1 MVSIDWLNVSNKW
14 HYNPYWL
21 IQFHNRR
28 SRSVWVRTIYPL
40 HKQKKKKNS
49 STTSGDQIHSTLKV
63 KAIQE
68 TNYTLSVFIG
78 SSVWPLFSLINIVIY
93 GMVANKRDI
102 HFCAMPDY
110 VTRMLNNY
118 LTIVIISYRN
128 YDKDSL
134 ITIQLRKEFI

>member
-1 MVSIDWLNVSNKW
+1 MLVTNDTIILIDLFSSTIEEAEVSGSEQSTLCI
-14 HYNPYWL
+14 
-21 IQFHNRR
+21 
-28 SRSVWVRTIYPL
+28 
-40 HKQKKKKNS
+40 KKKNS

>member
-1 MVSIDWLNVSNKW
+1 MLVTNDTIILIDLFSSTIEEAEVSGSEQSTLCIN
-14 HYNPYWL
+14 
-21 IQFHNRR
+21 
-28 SRSVWVRTIYPL
+28 
-40 HKQKKKKNS
+40 KKKKNS